1 MGGMDPE
8 TAVYNLM
15 QRDPSIIAAAVV
27 RGSKEIVYS
36 TDNWDISGDISR
48 VVSSW
53 SGQNATFVMISGV
66 KYSMLQCE
74 QERMVATSIRG
85 EGHICAAK
93 DEENKLICYLEPDG
107 DARGAT
113 MDVQR
118 AITDMSTPTTSYMDA
133 GAQLGS
139 KGTAIAGAAT
149 QGGGGGAA
157 PAAGGSVDP
166 QLKGEIQALLDWIK
180 DGEGLSG
187 YIQYYLD
194 QNNTQIISEM
204 AKIYTELRQIFGV

>member
-1 MGGMDPE
+1 MAGMDPE

-27 RGSKEIVYS
+27 QGKEIVYT
-36 TDNWDISGDISR
+36 TDNWDISGDVSR

-53 SGQNATFVMISGV
+53 AGQNATFIMLSGV

-93 DEENKLICYLEPDG
+93 DDVNKLICYLEPDG

-118 AITDMSTPTTSYMDA
+118 AITDMGPAETYMDA
-133 GAQLGS
+133 NATLGS
-139 KGTAIAGAAT
+139 KGSAMGGAASA
-149 QGGGGGAA
+149 GGGGAA
-157 PAAGGSVDP
+157 PAAGGASVDP

-194 QNNTQIISEM
+194 QNNAQIIGEM
-204 AKIYTELRQIFGV
+204 AKIYAELRQIFGV